1 MSITRLQQARQ
12 MYALGQRV
20 GRVAFQGG
28 GADMGGW
35 SPGVSHSGSSSKS
48 SQSNSPGHPGSSYNN
63 PAPAPVKSTNPS
75 GGDGRERHISTM
87 YTNMPTPTTTVNT
100 VNPHLDKI
108 MTTNVPTTYQRKFA
122 SLGNPGFGLSNQP
135 SLFQRIGQGI
145 ENLASGVGDFYR
157 QGGVWGMAGR
167 GLESLFSGIGL
178 KSNLARRKDFMTKYN
193 TSVPPIERL
202 DMTED
207 DILSAEGLD
216 ALKELGYKTIS
227 DMPTGP
233 QNDGGMPFWAQ
244 LGYPSYEAWASA
256 QNQSIDNDD
265 DETEEGVFEARFLP
279 DNTPEERARKE
290 AIEKAMMEKFSGD
303 EWDWNSFG
311 LGDMDG

>member
-12 MYALGQRV
+12 MYATGQRV
-20 GRVAFQGG
+20 AKTLDGSRPGYQGPHAG
-28 GADMGGW
+28 GYGSSNSQGPAGG
-35 SPGVSHSGSSSKS
+35 SSAGGNYGGDSSGGVSARDMSNTRNEGPAGSRPGPQNTVDPGFQNALNAAAKRQATIKA
-48 SQSNSPGHPGSSYNN
+48 SQDPNYGQFFNTRV
-63 PAPAPVKSTNPS
+63 PVHT
-75 GGDGRERHISTM
+75 
-87 YTNMPTPTTTVNT
+87 TPT
-100 VNPHLDKI
+100 
-108 MTTNVPTTYQRKFA
+108 
-122 SLGNPGFGLSNQP
+122 LG
-135 SLFQRIGQGI
+135 QRIGQGI
-145 ENLASGVGDFYR
+145 GNFASGVGDYISS
-157 QGGVWGMAGR
+157 GGIWGAAAR
-167 GLESLFSGIGL
+167 GLGSLFSGIGL

-193 TSVPPIERL
+193 TSVPPSERL

-256 QNQSIDNDD
+256 QNQSIDNND

-290 AIEKAMMEKFSGD
+290 AIEKAIMEKFSGD
-303 EWDWNSFG
+303 EWDWDSFSP
-311 LGDMDG
+311 GDMGDI